1 MERLQQELAA
11 LPGLEQLSASQL
23 RALPWRVKEQVL
35 LALFRE
41 QASSAAVAQELQRR
55 SRDRRLERRAD
66 KLLGDGRDGRRREES
81 FRADFMRA
89 AAAELARLGAPALVS
104 WQKLLFDRECCAQAF
119 RLLLTRIKS
128 SRRSAAAGVVT
139 TNSSSLLAARFAAG
153 GASRQGG
160 AGRSSRGNND
170 ESDEDD
176 DGEDAG
182 EGDGSRVGDDE
193 SYAQSEGRTR
203 FPPLK
208 PSRGSLGRVC
218 AARRK
223 ESGLASRST
232 AVGKVDWNFDT
243 SVETSP
249 EADDSDEV
257 GGRAST
263 EKLAQSS
270 RTTSRHRGPGISIE
284 RTVPA
289 KQPSYFASKFKKNQ
303 VQALQEENAAL
314 TSENA
319 KLREEIEQL
328 ETLNAVLQNDKPNN
342 SQLDDHEDSMEFAQ
356 RRMRLLQAQNLQ
368 LRRQTSLLQDAMQ
381 AQANAET
388 NLLSALNHWRGVID
402 AGREEAKA
410 AGADENA
417 AEAPAKPEQTGVQ
430 RQPIKWMLAIPEKLM
445 DELQRVEGQIRG
457 AANAANACY
466 ETKLR
471 VSKLSAS
478 FLRDNDTTIKLSEI
492 YGREPSS
499 LAHLR
504 IDRVKQLE
512 EALAIVAGELVQL
525 SAQVLERL
533 APTVSTTDPVRSH
546 AYELSRS
553 VRELLLEVDA
563 ECITAV
569 DVMKALSST
578 SGVARG
584 PSGTKEREKQA
595 KVMLKQL
602 HARYTAMDNNAVV
615 CRREAEYWRT
625 AWQTQDD
632 LIRRLARRVRHLGQT
647 KVEWCQHYLLAP
659 MTNLAEVFASFQQS
673 YDENSTRQNPYLPLL
688 VETLSMEHPML
699 QDALHQWQEYTSSVQ
714 LKVDE
719 LVADY
724 EDNRLV
730 LASSAASQRFRPD
743 TPVPE
748 YNEDTLPSDSEQVR
762 LH

>member
-1 MERLQQELAA
+1 M
-11 LPGLEQLSASQL
+11 
-23 RALPWRVKEQVL
+23 
-35 LALFRE
+35 
-41 QASSAAVAQELQRR
+41 
-55 SRDRRLERRAD
+55 SR
-66 KLLGDGRDGRRREES
+66 
-81 FRADFMRA
+81 
-89 AAAELARLGAPALVS
+89 
-104 WQKLLFDRECCAQAF
+104 
-119 RLLLTRIKS
+119 
-128 SRRSAAAGVVT
+128 
-139 TNSSSLLAARFAAG
+139 
-153 GASRQGG
+153 
-160 AGRSSRGNND
+160 
-170 ESDEDD
+170 
-176 DGEDAG
+176 
-182 EGDGSRVGDDE
+182 
-193 SYAQSEGRTR
+193 
-203 FPPLK
+203 
-208 PSRGSLGRVC
+208 SLGR
-218 AARRK
+218 AWRK

-368 LRRQTSLLQDAMQ
+368 LRRQVSLLQDAMQ

-388 NLLSALNHWRGVID
+388 NLLSALNQWRGVID
-402 AGREEAKA
+402 AGRKEAKA

-445 DELQRVEGQIRG
+445 DELNRVEGQIRG

-478 FLRDNDTTIKLSEI
+478 FLRDNDTTVKLSEI

-553 VRELLLEVDA
+553 VRELLLEVGAFGAVVCTPSATVPSSRGTTATIDA

-569 DVMKALSST
+569 DIYSYGQQRGGLPQR
-578 SGVARG
+578 SGVLADGVANSRRLDQTVG
-584 PSGTKEREKQA
+584 QACPSPWPDEGGVVPA
-595 KVMLKQL
+595 LPVGSDDQL
-602 HARYTAMDNNAVV
+602 GRSVRVFPAVL
-615 CRREAEYWRT
+615 RREQHATESIP
-625 AWQTQDD
+625 AAAGGDTQYGAPDAAG
-632 LIRRLARRVRHLGQT
+632 RAAPVARVHKQRPT
-647 KVEWCQHYLLAP
+647 
-659 MTNLAEVFASFQQS
+659 
-673 YDENSTRQNPYLPLL
+673 
-688 VETLSMEHPML
+688 
-699 QDALHQWQEYTSSVQ
+699 
-714 LKVDE
+714 
-719 LVADY
+719 
-724 EDNRLV
+724 EDG
-730 LASSAASQRFRPD
+730 
-743 TPVPE
+743 
-748 YNEDTLPSDSEQVR
+748 
-762 LH
+762 